1 MGWRGASKGSQ
12 DSRQVLHQAHSLS
25 AVIERILVG
34 GEEDTA
40 TFEEELDAHGHMV
53 CRMQVGTG
61 SGGAGAE
68 GWSWASPSAQ
78 LKAGLC
84 WGRRMQ

>member
-1 MGWRGASKGSQ
+1 MGASKGSQ

-34 GEEDTA
+34 GEEDTV
-40 TFEEELDAHGHMV
+40 TFEEELNAHSHMV

-61 SGGAGAE
+61 SGVAE
-68 GWSWASPSAQ
+68 GTA
-78 LKAGLC
+78 KAGLC
-84 WGRRMQ
+84 WAHRIQYGYPSL